1 MHFENQ
7 PVIPAVR
14 TVKDF
19 EDLMDW
25 HFPYLILLEGHLGHL
40 QGLLQLAHRHGKKVI
55 LHADLVQ
62 GLKNDEYGAQFLC
75 QAMKPDGLISTHQS
89 VITTARKR
97 GILAIQRIFLL
108 DSHSLE
114 TSYRI
119 LKTSQPDYLEVLP
132 GVLPSVI
139 QEVRER
145 TRLPIL
151 SGGFIRTQEDIRAA
165 LRAGATAVT
174 TSSRELWRAFPPHES
189 PRE

>member
-14 TVKDF
+14 SVKDF
-19 EDLMDW
+19 EDLMHW
-25 HFPYLILLEGHLGHL
+25 QFPYLILLDSHIGQLH
-40 QGLLQLAHRHGKKVI
+40 GLLQLARRHGKKVI

-75 QAMKPDGLISTHQS
+75 QFIKPDGLISTHHT
-89 VITTARKR
+89 VVTTARKR

-119 LKTSQPDYLEVLP
+119 LQSSQPDYLEVLP
-132 GVLPSVI
+132 GVLPDVI
-139 QEVRER
+139 QEIRER
-145 TRLPIL
+145 THLPIL
-151 SGGFIRTQEDIRAA
+151 AGGFIRTIGDIETI
-165 LRAGATAVT
+165 LQAGATAIT
-174 TSSRELWRAFPPHES
+174 TSSRELWRAADQHHF
-189 PRE
+189 RQ